1 MKFLFCLLSI
11 LILNKE
17 CDAAK
22 SSSIDSEN
30 NSIVTKS
37 SPTEKIQD
45 ENMIISYSAITRG
58 TRKIITVSKSET
70 IIEDSRAKTPKQT
83 FSTNEKDWNAI
94 KTLVS
99 EIDIKNIPNL
109 KPPSTK
115 SHYDGALAGSLKIE
129 LASKTGSVETMSP
142 TFDHGNPPKE
152 ISELVNKL
160 LSLTEKG
167 GK

>member
-1 MKFLFCLLSI
+1 MSIKKLLGIEHDHITDEEIFEKMKEAIPECLKAKLS
-11 LILNKE
+11 
-17 CDAAK
+17 
-22 SSSIDSEN
+22 
-30 NSIVTKS
+30 
-37 SPTEKIQD
+37 
-45 ENMIISYSAITRG
+45 YH
-58 TRKIITVSKSET
+58 IITIDDEISKT
-70 IIEDSRAKTPKQT
+70 
-83 FSTNEKDWNAI
+83 
-94 KTLVS
+94 S

-160 LSLTEKG
+160 LRVQPKVV
-167 GK
+167 